1 MEPDETKPNPS
12 STLSILEAPADWPL
26 KSSTSTFEEKIED
39 RKPLWIRQPPYF
51 ENAEPPSP
59 LNPSPQSAPLP
70 KTSRMSLFNLFS
82 KPKVERQRGYA
93 EQGLD
98 APTRTLPT
106 KQFSQSNPNLVAQAH
121 APSVLSLQTAPT
133 RVASRWKSREP
144 AKPPSQERKNASFDP
159 PPLFQAYPQSM
170 KEGTLEVSTMTV
182 DSLRQKSKHKRGALT
197 GVDLT
202 AGDGTRSAIKHGT
215 NGSGA
220 HVELHRKVFV
230 LVTSGYLLQYAE
242 NGPSDR
248 IPERMLHLGKDSAA
262 FACDLVPGQHYV
274 LQVSQAVDQDGV
286 LIASSGSLLSKL
298 GLRSAASK
306 RTTSSFLL
314 VMESAGQMDSW
325 MMAIRREIDN
335 VGGSRMRP
343 DLSTPITANN
353 SNDTVDS
360 PSQSHRF
367 DVRRDPSKVSL
378 VTSPVESPSLPAF
391 PVPSPG
397 RSPALEAKESD
408 DDTATIDGIEI
419 EASKLEESSRRNS
432 PVRKRAP
439 SDSPSI
445 TSSAAVSVEQHQL
458 NNLRSSVSDSTRTS
472 RTSQV
477 GTVASPVATSRAS
490 SIAGSPPS
498 EQPLDAMAEAPREN
512 AVPLKS
518 TTYRPMAS
526 HSMSRRRSGVP
537 LPTPKEGQTLSTIVT
552 HDTSPKKPRWS
563 AIAESPVAGNNA
575 MLSIKT
581 SPKKSLTSARS
592 APNLHTASSK
602 KAKHDSKMPDPPPV
616 PSKASAADSERP
628 NSLVGDLPSPSLSM
642 WSSSRAPSRRS
653 SVMQPLAA
661 QASPS
666 RQLIIHQAEP
676 NRGKR
681 ISFSMPLKVNPS
693 GVHSPTIS
701 GNNRRTSTLNDPDAA
716 SETPAVHT
724 LTAKVDSSKRIS
736 TSQVH
741 SNPASPNATST
752 ERSRTLSPPPTLS
765 YLPGQYQIPSGISP
779 ALSKRSSTTSPSLG
793 AGSTISRAA
802 SASPRLSFLPSQYQ
816 IPTGISPVPPKRSSS
831 ATSPTFAQS
840 QSQANGRA
848 LKRPTSMQV
857 RSDHAPF
864 LSSVRTSQSGP
875 IDARATP
882 IRGMKPSRSATNVA
896 ALARDPPPE
905 VFKSHSFGTPRL
917 SEEDDRATPLPDR
930 ALSPLPSRPGSRAS
944 GRRSVRGRSSLP
956 ELDLGLPVVGLGPP
970 APPPSAPL
978 PLLPTGSR
986 PSSPT
991 PSVMYNTNAGIE
1003 SVAGLGIRVS

>member
-12 STLSILEAPADWPL
+12 STLPTLEAPADWPL
-26 KSSTSTFEEKIED
+26 KSSTSTLEEKIED
-39 RKPLWIRQPPYF
+39 RKRLWIRQPPYLD
-51 ENAEPPSP
+51 NAEPPSP
-59 LNPSPQSAPLP
+59 LNPSLQSAPLP
-70 KTSRMSLFNLFS
+70 QTSRMSLFNLFS
-82 KPKVERQRGYA
+82 KPKAERQRGYT

-98 APTRTLPT
+98 APTRLSA
-106 KQFSQSNPNLVAQAH
+106 KQFNQSNPNLVAQAQ
-121 APSVLSLQTAPT
+121 APSVLSLQTART
-133 RVASRWKSREP
+133 RVASRWKSKE
-144 AKPPSQERKNASFDP
+144 ASKPPSQERKNGSFEP
-159 PPLFQAYPQSM
+159 PPLYQAYPQSM

-182 DSLRQKSKHKRGALT
+182 ESLRQKLKHKRGALPGMDPTT
-197 GVDLT
+197 GE
-202 AGDGTRSAIKHGT
+202 GTRSALKHVA

-220 HVELHRKVFV
+220 QAELPRKVFV

-248 IPERMLHLGKDSAA
+248 IPERVLHLGKDSAA

-274 LQVSQAVDQDGV
+274 LQVSQAVDHDGV

-314 VMESAGQMDSW
+314 VMENARQMDSW

-335 VGGSRMRP
+335 VGGSRMRA
-343 DLSTPITANN
+343 DLSTPTTANN
-353 SNDTVDS
+353 SNDMVDS
-360 PSQSHRF
+360 PSQSHRYE
-367 DVRRDPSKVSL
+367 VKRDPSKVSL
-378 VTSPVESPSLPAF
+378 VTSPVDSPSRTAF
-391 PVPSPG
+391 LLPSPG
-397 RSPALEAKESD
+397 RSPGLEAEEIN
-408 DDTATIDGIEI
+408 DDTATIDGIEM
-419 EASKLEESSRRNS
+419 EVSKMEDNSRKSS

-445 TSSAAVSVEQHQL
+445 SSSAAVSVEQHQL

-472 RTSQV
+472 RTSQA

-498 EQPLDAMAEAPREN
+498 EQPLDAMAEAPRDN
-512 AVPLKS
+512 GVPLKS

-552 HDTSPKKPRWS
+552 HDISPKKPRWS
-563 AIAESPVAGNNA
+563 AIADSPVAGNNA

-592 APNLHTASSK
+592 APNLHTASST
-602 KAKHDSKMPDPPPV
+602 KAKHDSKMPDLPPV

-642 WSSSRAPSRRS
+642 WSSGRAPGRRS

-701 GNNRRTSTLNDPDAA
+701 ANNRRPSTLNDPDAA
-716 SETPAVHT
+716 SETPTVHT
-724 LTAKVDSSKRIS
+724 LTAKVYSSKRIS

-741 SNPASPNATST
+741 PNPTSPNATST
-752 ERSRTLSPPPTLS
+752 ERSRTLSPPPRLS
-765 YLPGQYQIPSGISP
+765 FLPGQYQIPSGISP
-779 ALSKRSSTTSPSLG
+779 VLSKRSSTTAADSS
-793 AGSTISRAA
+793 ISRAA

-816 IPTGISPVPPKRSSS
+816 IPAGISPVPPKRSSS
-831 ATSPTFAQS
+831 ATSPTL
-840 QSQANGRA
+840 QSQANGGA

-875 IDARATP
+875 IDARAIP

-896 ALARDPPPE
+896 ALAQAPPPE
-905 VFKSHSFGTPRL
+905 TFKSHSFGTPRL
-917 SEEDDRATPLPDR
+917 SEEDDQATPLPDR